1 MMAGGTPM
9 PMETLIWGKLAC
21 NGLEHSCLVMIYHT
35 MWGLPNLR
43 NPYYTMVLSMTI
55 VKLEL
60 IAPTQ
65 LSLGGTTLGKKNGD
79 FFREK
84 KGLIFWD
91 LTEQNEELTITI
103 SNVKHG
109 FGWGKVEIVDT
120 YTHTYIYIHTYD
132 IIWYYNVLVSWIVV

>member
-1 MMAGGTPM
+1 MMTGGTPM

-65 LSLGGTTLGKKNGD
+65 LHWGARPWVKK
-79 FFREK
+79 R
-84 KGLIFWD
+84 
-91 LTEQNEELTITI
+91 
-103 SNVKHG
+103 
-109 FGWGKVEIVDT
+109 
-120 YTHTYIYIHTYD
+120 
-132 IIWYYNVLVSWIVV
+132 